1 MKGRILIIDDGP
13 QVSRELMV
21 SLSARGYETE
31 VASCARDALE
41 SIARRPPDVVLVD
54 PDLPDL
60 SGVEV
65 IRRLRGQCRAPVVV
79 LSGSATSTDKIEALD
94 AGADDYV
101 AKPFDLNELL
111 ARIRAA
117 SRRVAKVSEVSR
129 FRVGMWTV
137 DLARHAVTGPH
148 GEVELTPTEWQ
159 VLTVLVRNP
168 GKLVSQAELLAGVP
182 GRAHVPDSSYLRGH
196 MLHLR
201 QKLESDPARP
211 EHLLTEPGLGYRFRP

>member
-1 MKGRILIIDDGP
+1 
-13 QVSRELMV
+13 
-21 SLSARGYETE
+21 
-31 VASCARDALE
+31 
-41 SIARRPPDVVLVD
+41 
-54 PDLPDL
+54 
-60 SGVEV
+60 
-65 IRRLRGQCRAPVVV
+65 V

-101 AKPFDLNELL
+101 SKPFDLNELL

-117 SRRVAKVSEVSR
+117 SRRAAKVSEVSR
-129 FRVGMWTV
+129 FRVGVWTV
-137 DLARHAVTGPH
+137 DLARRAVTGPH

-168 GKLVSQAELLAGVP
+168 GKLVSQADLLAGVP